1 MCIHIL
7 HFLQRLKLIEKCNC
21 RTDPAPYQDESSAK
35 FEFLTIFLFSLPNG
49 HLEGT
54 NIITCFYFSK
64 NVLLCF
70 QVCIDGQTK
79 LFLAVHCEL
88 SNLARP
94 TMGNSNIRS
103 EGIFLLFSH
112 CYSQEKERKKGKD
125 RTELAERKQLHIDIA
140 DFFQLTS
147 SNGPSHLFFQSF
159 CHKIKSINLFIGT
172 ESTIHATLLPSKSK
186 IFDKKKNQR
195 ENLALQLT
203 EMIGCKTS
211 IKADV
216 LVRNQGTIQVYPSKV
231 AIAKPI
237 NQT

>member
-1 MCIHIL
+1 MNG
-7 HFLQRLKLIEKCNC
+7 LQCLLSNC
-21 RTDPAPYQDESSAK
+21 
-35 FEFLTIFLFSLPNG
+35 
-49 HLEGT
+49 
-54 NIITCFYFSK
+54 K
-64 NVLLCF
+64 NVFLYF
-70 QVCIDGQTK
+70 QICIDGQTK
-79 LFLAVHCEL
+79 LSLAVHCEL

-147 SNGPSHLFFQSF
+147 SNEPSHLFFQSF

-216 LVRNQGTIQVYPSKV
+216 LVRNYSSVPFQGCYCQATYLIKIDFCAWKLRSCNHPMKV
-231 AIAKPI
+231 IRNLTQKI
-237 NQT
+237 